1 MRTAQTVVYKRPNP
15 QDIYYNGN
23 IYDPKSKEVIDK
35 ENQDK
40 AEDLANQMVGK
51 PANAPTSN
59 LLNQSQQDYK
69 SHKEDSNMCLGGRDN
84 PPAPQPAPE
93 PPQPVINASPI
104 GDTLAPEL
112 QIADEAMD
120 EAAKKKLKK
129 KKELHNLTLNFLSG
143 LNIPATSSGINVA

>member
-1 MRTAQTVVYKRPNP
+1 
-15 QDIYYNGN
+15 
-23 IYDPKSKEVIDK
+23 
-35 ENQDK
+35 
-40 AEDLANQMVGK
+40 
-51 PANAPTSN
+51 
-59 LLNQSQQDYK
+59 
-69 SHKEDSNMCLGGRDN
+69 MCLGGRDN

-120 EAAKKKLKK
+120 EAAKKKLKRK
-129 KKELHNLTLNFLSG
+129 RGTAQLNTKLSSG